1 MLSVLIFLA
10 AIVAANLS
18 VAHFGPVSTP
28 FNAFFLIALDL
39 TLRDSLHE
47 KWKGR
52 SLGLKMLALI
62 AVGAVITYAMNSN
75 AGRIGIA
82 SVAAFAA
89 ASTVD
94 FSLYQLFYKRRWI
107 EKANYS
113 NIGGGLTDSV
123 LFPTIAFGMFMPW
136 VIIAQ
141 FAAKTVGGFL
151 WSLVIAKMARGTNA
165 VREA

>member
-1 MLSVLIFLA
+1 MFAVLIFLA

-18 VAHFGPVSTP
+18 VAHFGPVATP

-47 KWKGR
+47 RWKGR
-52 SLGLKMLALI
+52 NLGLKMLAMI
-62 AVGAVITYAMNSN
+62 AVGAAITYAMNSN

-82 SVAAFAA
+82 SVVAFAA
-89 ASTVD
+89 ASMVD
-94 FSLYQLFYKRRWI
+94 FFLYQLFYKRRWI
-107 EKANYS
+107 EKSNYS
-113 NIGGGLTDSV
+113 NIGGALTDSV
-123 LFPTIAFGMFMPW
+123 LFPTIAFGVFMPW

-141 FAAKTVGGFL
+141 FAAKTAGGFL
-151 WSLVIAKMARGTNA
+151 WSLVIAKMNRGANV